1 MESYRMYILCLASFS
16 PHIISVIS
24 SLLWIP
30 RIYSFLLLSCTLL
43 YESTTTNFVSVILL
57 MDTVLLPVW
66 GSDKKLL

>member
-16 PHIISVIS
+16 PHVISVIS

-43 YESTTTNFVSVILL
+43 YESTTNFVSVILL